1 MLANLSTETVD
12 LSGYNPIIIG
22 GAIRYGRI
30 NKKVHQFV
38 EAHLSELLQKD
49 VALYICCGF
58 PNQAEQHFID
68 NFPPELLKHAFV
80 KENFGGELHLDS
92 LSLFEKTVAK
102 MAMRAAKTEE
112 QPNILPDHIDH
123 FAQEVQA
130 HTH

>member
-1 MLANLSTETVD
+1 MKKLIVYASKSGTTAKCAEMLKQKLPDTDTVNLATDTVD
-12 LSGYNPIIIG
+12 LSGCNTIIIG

-38 EAHLSELLQKD
+38 EAHLSVLMQKD

-58 PNQAEQHFID
+58 PDQAERHFID

-92 LSLFEKTVAK
+92 LSFFEKTVA
-102 MAMRAAKTEE
+102 
-112 QPNILPDHIDH
+112 
-123 FAQEVQA
+123 
-130 HTH
+130 